1 MRVEVCYVCSSP
13 VYPGH
18 GSLFVR
24 NDAKLFRFCRSKCR
38 KNFHMKKN
46 PRGLKWTKA
55 FRKAHGKEMVVDST
69 FEFERR
75 RNRVVK
81 YDREL
86 MATTLRGIRR
96 VEEIKKK
103 REKQFYR
110 NRMRG
115 REEREKARAV
125 VEIRENVDLVQPVA
139 IREKARLKEK
149 AKETAKES
157 SAAGEGSA

>member
-1 MRVEVCYVCSSP
+1 
-13 VYPGH
+13 
-18 GSLFVR
+18 
-24 NDAKLFRFCRSKCR
+24 
-38 KNFHMKKN
+38 MKKN